1 MPLGRPHPDASTP
14 QRSRR
19 RRPLPPSGSATT
31 SNKRVS
37 FDNGVRGPSPAYSRP
52 KTRAPEIHEIH
63 NTVNSGDD
71 EGTEGGTD
79 DEISNQINADLISST
94 KGPIEHVYEKIRERS
109 RPVTEAYE
117 QQEAFL
123 LLINT
128 QKAIWTMSEPEQE
141 AEQDEEVCRRV
152 HKLRAQVIDFAHAY
166 VRDVNKSKRRL
177 SVEYLCSDIDN
188 AKLVRYIGY
197 LAQGGAN
204 AIVSW
209 DQLLNNAECLTA
221 LIVGIVGSAL
231 KEHVFSALWFGGSD
245 EEIAILENYQQKE
258 IDEDGK

>member
-188 AKLVRYIGY
+188 AKLVRYTGY

-231 KEHVFSALWFGGSD
+231 KKHVFSALWFGGSD

>member
-1 MPLGRPHPDASTP
+1 
-14 QRSRR
+14 
-19 RRPLPPSGSATT
+19 
-31 SNKRVS
+31 
-37 FDNGVRGPSPAYSRP
+37 
-52 KTRAPEIHEIH
+52 
-63 NTVNSGDD
+63 
-71 EGTEGGTD
+71 
-79 DEISNQINADLISST
+79 
-94 KGPIEHVYEKIRERS
+94 
-109 RPVTEAYE
+109 
-117 QQEAFL
+117 
-123 LLINT
+123 
-128 QKAIWTMSEPEQE
+128 MSEPEQE

-152 HKLRAQVIDFAHAY
+152 HKIRAQIIDFAQAY
-166 VRDVNKSKRRL
+166 VCDVNKSKRRL

-188 AKLVRYIGY
+188 AKLVRYTGY